1 MGSGIKSRTKNLP
14 IAEFVSRTDGQC
26 PQRNRIL
33 GEHFTRFAVSTQ
45 IYTNPELREHRSDP
59 TVLHQFREDALSKL
73 ALANDNCN
81 DKGGEI
87 KLVTSNDDLPAH
99 IGRALRQ
106 WKQSAPSLIEQLSS
120 HPTGAERRQQ
130 AIVEIN
136 YALIGWYLQRFG
148 MQNALAF
155 IDWLGVPVLADDAQF
170 PSPLR
175 KPHDA
180 ETLKKLDRLVDG
192 YDYVEQKLQYK
203 FTDRSYLLQS
213 FTHETFTT
221 NNLTPTYH
229 GLDFIGDAVAN
240 YALTRHLFQTNARC
254 SASELDDILNLL
266 RSNASF
272 STVHVRNG
280 FHKYLRHVSAPL
292 RDELNHF
299 ESFLRLNKFRP
310 AEDVSISTCLGV
322 NFLPKN
328 LFTFNSRLLP
338 FNF

>member
-1 MGSGIKSRTKNLP
+1 M
-14 IAEFVSRTDGQC
+14 
-26 PQRNRIL
+26 
-33 GEHFTRFAVSTQ
+33 
-45 IYTNPELREHRSDP
+45 
-59 TVLHQFREDALSKL
+59 
-73 ALANDNCN
+73 
-81 DKGGEI
+81 
-87 KLVTSNDDLPAH
+87 VTSNDDLPTH

-106 WKQSAPSLIEQLSS
+106 WKESAPSLIEQLSS
-120 HPTGAERRQQ
+120 HRTGAERRQQ
-130 AIVEIN
+130 TIVDLN

-155 IDWLGVPVLADDAQF
+155 IDWLGVPVLVDDAAF

-203 FTDRSYLLQS
+203 FIDRSYLLQS

-221 NNLTPTYH
+221 NDLTPTYV

-254 SASELDDILNLL
+254 SANELDDILNLL
-266 RSNASF
+266 KSNASF
-272 STVHVRNG
+272 GTVHVRNG

-292 RDELNHF
+292 RGELNHF
-299 ESFLRLNKFRP
+299 EAFLRLNKFRP
-310 AEDVSISTCLGV
+310 VEDVSISAFMIVTFC
-322 NFLPKN
+322 PKII
-328 LFTFNSRLLP
+328 SRLTGYCGSTFRRFL
-338 FNF
+338 